1 MEFRQKQPLQLPH
14 WYSGA
19 CKELFLLLGRAILLS
34 PSFVLP
40 LDSSPALPTHPLPV
54 LSHSHLS
61 QPTALLCSLASSAH
75 ALVIAWQSLLIP
87 AVPHSQLPSR
97 VYSHQLV
104 WCMPTIRLSYYA
116 ERWRAAC
123 LELMSASFL
132 SSRAKVSMVD
142 TFQTSP

>member
-1 MEFRQKQPLQLPH
+1 MEFRQKAALAASTLVLRSLQGAVSSLWEGYSSQPKLCFTFGFRSCPPH
-14 WYSGA
+14 APTS
-19 CKELFLLLGRAILLS
+19 CIK
-34 PSFVLP
+34 PLP
-40 LDSSPALPTHPLPV
+40 LVPAHRPPLFFG
-54 LSHSHLS
+54 
-61 QPTALLCSLASSAH
+61 LLRPRSVNCLAISAH
-75 ALVIAWQSLLIP
+75 PS
-87 AVPHSQLPSR
+87 VPHSQLPSR

-132 SSRAKVSMVD
+132 SSRVKVSMVD